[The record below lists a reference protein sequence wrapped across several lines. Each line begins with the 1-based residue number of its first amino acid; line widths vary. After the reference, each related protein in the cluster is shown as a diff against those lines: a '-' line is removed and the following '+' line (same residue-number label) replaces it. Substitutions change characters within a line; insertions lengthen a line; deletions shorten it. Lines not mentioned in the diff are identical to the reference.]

1 MIIDKT
7 IQIVWSEQIVT
18 ESGQIVERIAT
29 IETKLKEHDKLL
41 EKQQEKNESQV
52 ELNTLLKMQIELN
65 KEQQT
70 QMNKFGETIDKVNT
84 NLTNLNTTQ
93 SQLQSELT
101 QINTRVGAIEES
113 NENNKIDPSK
123 FWKWALPSLGGIII
137 TVVTAYLLIKFGLK

>member
-1 MIIDKT
+1 M
-7 IQIVWSEQIVT
+7 T